1 MSEFE
6 LQSALDS
13 LARRLRLTKNQRV
26 QMTGQFGKHL
36 DRSLRVHPEASV
48 CREHVIS
55 QAVDTFCDAAI
66 LAARLA
72 KLGPRKPRRFFM
84 RRSPRFVVRLAVVMA
99 VSFALRPEVRALEAP
114 AALLAQEAPKKAQ
127 PPGPGTQPAT
137 PHSPSQ
143 PAIKP
148 STAGTTATE
157 RPLSSDVGQHPQ
169 IEAALDSAI
178 DFVFEPQPLKDAV
191 DFVAQ
196 RYHLPIIMDAKALE
210 DASIDTSTEVKL
222 NVQGLKLRQALVLL
236 FQQLPQPLGFEI
248 RDGVLWVTTIEKIN
262 EHRYV
267 VIYDCRDLIHLRSV
281 YPASSHGTAD
291 GQAASE
297 GTGTG
302 MFDVPAAPLEIARQF
317 GGGGSGA
324 GPAAKKSS
332 PSPKKS
338 STSSES
344 PLIRVIQYAGDADDW
359 KQEEGE
365 GPRITEIG
373 GLLVVNQTWT
383 VHENIKRI
391 LADLRRMK
399 RDGAYA
405 AFDKNPSDQPAS
417 ATKDAPTQGF

>member
-1 MSEFE
+1 MSELE
-6 LQSALDS
+6 LKSALAQS
-13 LARRLRLTKNQRV
+13 
-26 QMTGQFGKHL
+26 
-36 DRSLRVHPEASV
+36 
-48 CREHVIS
+48 I
-55 QAVDTFCDAAI
+55 DTFRDAAS
-66 LAARLA
+66 LAARFA
-72 KLGPRKPRRFFM
+72 KLAPRKLGRFRM

-99 VSFALRPEVRALEAP
+99 VSFALWPEVRALEAP
-114 AALLAQEAPKKAQ
+114 AALFAQEAPKKAQ
-127 PPGPGTQPAT
+127 PPDTQPAT
-137 PHSPSQ
+137 PHSTSQ

-148 STAGTTATE
+148 STGGPTAIE
-157 RPLSSDVGQHPQ
+157 HPLSSDVGQQPK
-169 IEAALDSAI
+169 IEAALDSTV
-178 DFVFEPQPLKDAV
+178 DFTFEPQPLKDAV

-196 RYHLPIIMDAKALE
+196 RYRMPIIMDAKALE

-236 FQQLPQPLGFEI
+236 FQQMPTPLGFEI

-262 EHRYV
+262 ERRYV
-267 VIYDCRDLIHLRSV
+267 VIYDCRDLIHLRSLN
-281 YPASSHGTAD
+281 PAAHHGTA
-291 GQAASE
+291 E
-297 GTGTG
+297 GRPSREQTRMGA
-302 MFDVPAAPLEIARQF
+302 FDPISAFEIARQF
-317 GGGGSGA
+317 GGGGGSGA
-324 GPAAKKSS
+324 GPAAKKNS

-338 STSSES
+338 STASES

-359 KQEEGE
+359 QQEEGE

-417 ATKDAPTQGF
+417 ATKDAPTKGF